1 MPNDDG
7 ILKKKKKKREK
18 IPFKKFNKFFNNVF
32 KQQMYLEK
40 CTFIKLPHYLRI
52 QIIYITLSPREISTY
67 IC

>member
-40 CTFIKLPHYLRI
+40 CTSIKLFTDSN
-52 QIIYITLSPREISTY
+52 YIHHLIP
-67 IC
+67 